1 MKAKSLS
8 KNNLY
13 WCGGIKK
20 ILIIKPSAMGDI
32 VMALPAVCCL
42 KDNFPDAQIH
52 WFVRP
57 EFAPLI
63 EGHQCIDKLVIFQRR
78 KLGKW
83 WYKLSAFAELVRLV
97 KQLRKEKYDIVFDF
111 QGRFRSAIF
120 TRLGG
125 CKKRFGP
132 AKTQEFTNPFYT
144 DRIAVSQQSVN
155 LVDYFIDMA
164 CSAGAKKTNVRFA
177 LQPRKQAVDELEKIL
192 SDNQINKDNYAVF
205 VPGATVEAKRW
216 PVENFAGLANK
227 VSEKYQC
234 GIVVAA
240 VESEKA
246 IAEKLKSL
254 ASVPVVNLAGGTNI
268 PQLVAL
274 LAQAKFVVSN
284 DTGPAH
290 IAAALGVPIALVFGL
305 TNPNRVGP
313 YGRPQTVAA
322 VEADK
327 RGSEV
332 ESTNPAHDIKNVT
345 VETVFEIISKQL
357 E

>member
-1 MKAKSLS
+1 M
-8 KNNLY
+8 
-13 WCGGIKK
+13 KK
-20 ILIIKPSAMGDI
+20 ILIIKPSALGDI
-32 VMALPAVCCL
+32 VMALPAACCL

-52 WFVRP
+52 WFIRP

-63 EGHQCIDKLVIFQRR
+63 ECHKCIDKLVIFQRR

-83 WYKLSAFAELVRLV
+83 WCKLSAFAELIRLV
-97 KQLRKEKYDIVFDF
+97 KQLRRENYDIVFDF

-120 TRLGG
+120 AWLSG

-132 AKTQEFTNPFYT
+132 AKTQEFTKPFYT
-144 DRIAVSQQSVN
+144 DRIAASQQSVN
-155 LVDYFIDMA
+155 VVDYFIDMV
-164 CSAGAKKTNVRFA
+164 CSAGAKRGDVRFG
-177 LQPRKQAVDELEKIL
+177 LEPQKQAVDESGKIL
-192 SDNQINKDNYAVF
+192 SDNKIDKDNYAVL

-227 VSEKYQC
+227 VSEKYQY
-234 GIVVAA
+234 GIVLSG
-240 VESEKA
+240 VESEKE

-268 PQLVAL
+268 GQLVAL
-274 LAQAKFVVSN
+274 LSQAKFVVSN

-313 YGRPQTVAA
+313 YDRPQTVAA
-322 VEADK
+322 VEIDK

-345 VETVFEIISKQL
+345 VETVLEIISKQL
-357 E
+357 